1 MDNREA
7 GMRKQW
13 SHLRQQ
19 TSNLVN
25 MYTFMSRADVS
36 YCGRCGLVEGWKVV
50 GRVTVHV
57 FPINPYG
64 GKVDIASHLVRFVS
78 YYLIFYLLLGYRII
92 Y

>member
-1 MDNREA
+1 M
-7 GMRKQW
+7 
-13 SHLRQQ
+13 
-19 TSNLVN
+19 
-25 MYTFMSRADVS
+25 
-36 YCGRCGLVEGWKVV
+36 V

-78 YYLIFYLLLGYRII
+78 YLIFYLPLGYRII